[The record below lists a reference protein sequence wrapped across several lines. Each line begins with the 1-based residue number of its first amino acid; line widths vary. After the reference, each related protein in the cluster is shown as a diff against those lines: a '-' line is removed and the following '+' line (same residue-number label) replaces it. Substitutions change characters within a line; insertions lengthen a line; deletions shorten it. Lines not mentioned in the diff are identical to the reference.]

1 MSTGGDGANIGTE
14 RVLRDMLTE
23 AHLDHPERRWKEEVI
38 ASMFRGRWS
47 MAIGVALL
55 CVGVAVAS
63 ASFLLSAAFTET
75 GAAWGRIGL
84 TGVVPALAIVSLG
97 LAAQASSRV
106 LKAPWLAVVL
116 GVAGSVATSI
126 VCEFWYVGV
135 AAGQLL
141 MAPLLAVACAAVA
154 LNGMAV
160 AVLIRPLLRQLSLVS
175 AVAVGVIVVV
185 FGGAA
190 FLLFVLP
197 ILTTVFIALGALT
210 AVILLHRAERHVAAA
225 AMH

>member
-1 MSTGGDGANIGTE
+1 MRAGGGGANLDTD
-14 RVLRDMLTE
+14 RVLRDMLAE

-47 MAIGVALL
+47 LAIGVALL
-55 CVGVAVAS
+55 CVGAAVAC

-75 GAAWGRIGL
+75 GAAWGRAGL

-97 LAAQASSRV
+97 LAAHASSRV
-106 LKAPWLAVVL
+106 LKVSWGAVAL
-116 GVAGSVATSI
+116 GVAGSAATSI
-126 VCEFWYVGV
+126 ACELWYVGV
-135 AAGQLL
+135 DAGELFTALL
-141 MAPLLAVACAAVA
+141 IAVACVAVA

-160 AVLIRPLLRQLSLVS
+160 AVLLRPLLRQLSLVGG
-175 AVAVGVIVVV
+175 VAVGLPVVA

-190 FLLFVLP
+190 VLLAVLP
-197 ILTTVFIALGALT
+197 ILTTVFIAVGTLT

-225 AMH
+225 ATH